1 MHDNVGST
9 TSDAKTSGSRTKQ
22 EHSTEKMLIGD
33 DADTGIVNGAAKE
46 KPRTSHTKEHS
57 KATTESDTKTSS
69 GGSKSEEKKVSTEKS
84 TKSSSVNGPTKTD
97 HPSKRTSDANES
109 QG

>member
-1 MHDNVGST
+1 
-9 TSDAKTSGSRTKQ
+9 
-22 EHSTEKMLIGD
+22 MLIGD

-57 KATTESDTKTSS
+57 KTTTESDTKASS

-84 TKSSSVNGPTKTD
+84 TKTSTANGPTKTD